1 MSASAGIAI
10 LTVQGRDVN
19 DGAPNRQPT
28 ESRLAAAPD
37 ALGLV
42 HHTTVLKELA
52 TMPVIGDRAPEF
64 SAIDGDGQPIALR
77 DFAGQN
83 LVLYFYPKDDTPG
96 CTTEACEFRDHLPD
110 FGAVQAAIVGV
121 SKDSVRSHRKFAD
134 KFELPFRLLSD
145 EDEAVCR
152 AYDVIQEKSMY
163 GKKYLGIERTT
174 YLIDGDGV
182 IRGKWAQVKVKGH
195 VAEVLAAVKAL
206 G

>member
-1 MSASAGIAI
+1 
-10 LTVQGRDVN
+10 
-19 DGAPNRQPT
+19 
-28 ESRLAAAPD
+28 
-37 ALGLV
+37 
-42 HHTTVLKELA
+42 
-52 TMPVIGDRAPEF
+52 MPVIGDRAPEF